1 MYFQLHD
8 AYIELGDLI
17 IKSERSPL
25 QAVTVYARYP
35 FQETSSFDDAYLHGE
50 IVRLLMKHEQFN
62 DPRLQKHMIGWGRVM
77 GIGELVLAST
87 FYEFNHFE
95 VFEKYFEH

>member
-1 MYFQLHD
+1 M
-8 AYIELGDLI
+8 
-17 IKSERSPL
+17 
-25 QAVTVYARYP
+25 YARYP

-87 FYEFNHFE
+87 FCDSIILKFLKNILNINIESRACNG
-95 VFEKYFEH
+95 K